1 MVITTSPPSILPR
14 VPPRRFWLYPK
25 PWTPLQVKINFS
37 PSGPRPHRMER
48 KERMNLDP
56 LIRRRIYNLLC
67 IKSIVTLALTGLFVF
82 LAVTGQVSARDF
94 ITIFSIVIAFYF
106 GTQSQN
112 PGDDVPPAG
121 KT

>member
-1 MVITTSPPSILPR
+1 
-14 VPPRRFWLYPK
+14 
-25 PWTPLQVKINFS
+25 
-37 PSGPRPHRMER
+37 
-48 KERMNLDP
+48 MNLDP

-106 GTQSQN
+106 GTQSQT

>member
-1 MVITTSPPSILPR
+1 M
-14 VPPRRFWLYPK
+14 
-25 PWTPLQVKINFS
+25 
-37 PSGPRPHRMER
+37 
-48 KERMNLDP
+48 DP

-82 LAVTGQVSARDF
+82 LAVTGQVSARD